1 MDRLF
6 IITMGELTLKKNN
19 KRFFER
25 CLKEN
30 LKQRLQGIPNRI
42 CYRHNRLHLSVAPEQ
57 EKKTADILSK
67 TFGVSAFVLAYR
79 VEKKIEEIEKAAVR
93 ILSEETTL
101 EGRSFKIEAKRT
113 DKSFPI
119 RSYEICVRLGA
130 LIEKEFPKL
139 SVDVHNPD
147 ITVQIEI
154 RKAALVSINRR
165 RGARGLP
172 VGAAGKAML
181 LLSGGIDSPVAGF
194 LMARRGLAI
203 EAVHFDAYP
212 FTSEESLE
220 KVKTIA
226 RILGEWDAVFRLFTV
241 PLTEIQMKIRK
252 KGPEKAM
259 TLFMR
264 AAMMKIAE
272 LIALRRNAKALITG
286 ESLSQVASQTIE
298 SLQFSNSMTIL
309 PVFRPL
315 IGMDKE
321 EITAAARK
329 VGTYETSILP
339 YEDCCTLFT
348 PRHPLIRPDLEETT
362 GLFESLEIEE
372 DIQKAAE
379 AAFSERI
386 T

>member
-1 MDRLF
+1 
-6 IITMGELTLKKNN
+6 MGELTLKKNN

-30 LKQRLQGIPNRI
+30 LKQRLRGIPNRI
-42 CYRHNRLHLSVAPEQ
+42 SYRHNRLHLSVEPEY
-57 EKKTADILSK
+57 EKRTVDILSK

-79 VEKKIEEIEKAAVR
+79 VEKQIEEIEKAALR
-93 ILSEETTL
+93 ILSEEPSL
-101 EGRSFKIEAKRT
+101 DGRSFKIEAKRT

-119 RSYEICVRLGA
+119 HSYDICVRLGT
-130 LIEKEFPKL
+130 LIENEFPGL
-139 SVDVHNPD
+139 TVDVHNPD
-147 ITVQIEI
+147 ITVQVEI
-154 RKAALVSINRR
+154 RKDALVSVNRR

-194 LMARRGLAI
+194 LMARRGLII
-203 EAVHFDAYP
+203 EALHFDAYP
-212 FTSEESLE
+212 FTSEESRE

-272 LIALRRNAKALITG
+272 LIALRRKAKALITG

-298 SLQFSNSMTIL
+298 SLHFSNSMTRL

-321 EITAAARK
+321 EITTTARQI
-329 VGTYETSILP
+329 GTYKTSILP

-348 PRHPLIRPDLEETT
+348 PRHPLIRPEFDETVR
-362 GLFESLEIEE
+362 LFEALEIEE
-372 DIQKAAE
+372 DIQKTADAAE
-379 AAFSERI
+379 SVQI
-386 T
+386 P